1 MLSSIADLSIYTLM
15 LTLYERVTTHCLQ
28 IGQKNIGEIILARL
42 SCESDRS
49 EQKVDTG
56 IERERVGEH

>member
-15 LTLYERVTTHCLQ
+15 LTLYERVTSHCLQ

-42 SCESDRS
+42 SYESDRS